1 MANKIETTI
10 KKSDAL
16 NHLRVA
22 KATAELTC
30 EKIIGFHLIKT
41 NKGGTWR
48 LRYTDFAGKRR
59 KLALGKFVN
68 GAKDRTDAAD
78 LAIKYRNDLKAG
90 IDPLANIQRQMKD
103 FADQEAS
110 RNSRLFKTYLEET
123 YVPYQM
129 TKRGGKKT
137 LATLRSAFKELEALP
152 MDEITV
158 NELKTWHKRYSENR
172 AKTTVERTFTALRAM
187 LYHAKDNKVITEVKT
202 REFKIPKSS
211 TEEKDKE
218 LSSKEK
224 AKRRMLNDEEK
235 QCIKLGLE
243 RYALETE
250 APGWFFPFFRI
261 AEYSGMRPGDIY
273 SMTWQELN
281 LNFKV
286 IRKHPNKTRHH
297 NEPVEVVLPLDND
310 ITHLLKEW
318 HSSIG
323 KPQTGLVFPSP
334 ATGREI
340 TNTLHLQHWK
350 RVLELGG
357 FKGELDFYS
366 LRHNFIS
373 KLIQANVP
381 LPTVAKL
388 AGHKTTKMIEKHY
401 NHLLPKDAAAALSL
415 IAGDFSS
422 DKQINVN
429 KGNHNG

>member
-1 MANKIETTI
+1 MAKTSETTI
-10 KKSDAL
+10 SKTDAL

-22 KATAELTC
+22 KATSELTC

-59 KLALGKFVN
+59 KLPLGKFVD
-68 GAKDRTDAAD
+68 GTKDRTDAFE
-78 LAIKYRNDLKAG
+78 LAIKYRNELKAG
-90 IDPLANIQRQMKD
+90 IDPAANIQQQKKD
-103 FADQEAS
+103 YAEKEAS
-110 RNSRLFKTYLEET
+110 RNSRLFKTYLEELYT
-123 YVPYQM
+123 PYQM

-137 LATLRSAFKELEALP
+137 LATLHSAFKELEVLP

-158 NELKTWHKRYSENR
+158 NELKTWCKRYSENR
-172 AKTTVERTFTALRAM
+172 ATTTVERSFTALRAM
-187 LYHAKDNKVITEVKT
+187 LYHAKDNGVISEVKT
-202 REFKIPKSS
+202 KGFKIPKRSAQE
-211 TEEKDKE
+211 TDRD
-218 LSSKEK
+218 LSSEEI
-224 AKRRMLNDEEK
+224 AKRRMLTDEEK

-243 RYALETE
+243 RYALDSE

-261 AEYSGMRPGDIY
+261 AEYSGLRPGDIY

-297 NEPVEVVLPLDND
+297 NDPVEVVLPLDND
-310 ITHLLKEW
+310 ITELLKEW

-334 ATGREI
+334 KTGREI

-357 FKGELDFYS
+357 FDGELDFYS

-373 KLIQANVP
+373 KLLQANVP
-381 LPTVAKL
+381 LSTVAKL
-388 AGHKTTKMIEKHY
+388 AGHKTTRMIEKHY
-401 NHLLPKDAAAALSL
+401 HHMLPKAAAEALSL
-415 IAGDFSS
+415 IAGDFANNAH
-422 DKQINVN
+422 KKMRLPNE
-429 KGNHNG
+429 